1 MDDTRITFFVVHVD
15 KRISYGRLGG
25 MKLTITPKP
34 TMRGKILLP
43 GDKSISHR
51 AALFA
56 ALAEGKS
63 YFKNFLVA
71 GVTETMLHALSQLGV
86 VWSLDDTALFRV

>member
-1 MDDTRITFFVVHVD
+1 MLMIWMIIEIKKFVQHVD
-15 KRISYGRLGG
+15 KHISYGRLGG
-25 MKLTITPKP
+25 MKLTVTPRP
-34 TMRGKILLP
+34 TLHGKILLP

-63 YFKNFLVA
+63 HFENFLVA
-71 GVTETMLHALSQLGV
+71 GVTKNYAACLVSVRCYLV
-86 VWSLDDTALFRV
+86 VG